1 MEKEY
6 TISTD
11 GRPLCDTCALFRG
24 PYLERLCRYATVGNL
39 WRYRCAGYEPKAKKE
54 VDRPLDK

>member
-24 PYLERLCRYATVGNL
+24 PYLECFCRHATGISV
-39 WRYRCAGYEPKAKKE
+39 YQYQCDKYEPKHTKNL
-54 VDRPLDK
+54 DRPLDK